1 MLKDVKNVK
10 MKKKKKNQMYIY
22 LTQFVTAAI
31 EDLVI
36 SKHLSEQQRRY
47 PFYEQKLTRLLQIKQ
62 LYI

>member
-1 MLKDVKNVK
+1 
-10 MKKKKKNQMYIY
+10 MYIY